1 MDSLF
6 KVALH
11 LLIQKLNIIHLNNI
25 LFSGSCEML
34 LVNKT
39 ITTQLFVIGRN
50 FEVSLVHAPY
60 PTYCILSIQLD
71 KESTK
76 WERHDYFYNRMF
88 FTDYCNLMSVTTA
101 VKLM

>member
-1 MDSLF
+1 MDPL
-6 KVALH
+6 LRYIGLY

-39 ITTQLFVIGRN
+39 ITTQLFVIARN
-50 FEVSLVHAPY
+50 FDLSLFHAPY

-71 KESTK
+71 EE
-76 WERHDYFYNRMF
+76 WETHDYFYNRMF